1 MGWCYT
7 GTISAFF
14 SRIGLFRLKV
24 YDKDVCKRCTT
35 VDCAKSCPVGLV
47 DMPGHFR
54 QKGEFR
60 SSKCCGVGDCVE
72 ACPYGNMYFFDA
84 RHWIRAKLG
93 LPESPRPVRLPMVR
107 ATMQG
112 SASGGASTG
121 VSSGP
126 AASSASAP
134 PS

>member
-14 SRIGLFRLKV
+14 SRIGFFRLKV
-24 YDKDVCKRCTT
+24 YDKEVCKRCTT

-54 QKGEFR
+54 TKGQFR

-72 ACPYGNMYFFDA
+72 ACPYGNMYFFDV
-84 RHWIRAKLG
+84 RHWVRSRLG
-93 LPESPRPVRLPMVR
+93 FPEAPPPVRLPMVR
-107 ATMQG
+107 PNLAGPRTAAASAT
-112 SASGGASTG
+112 AR
-121 VSSGP
+121 
-126 AASSASAP
+126 ASSAVPGSSSP
-134 PS
+134 GN